1 MPRIRLLSREDIR
14 QTLDMPTAIARMGE
28 AYAALSG
35 GRATVPVRQSLPIPE
50 HKGQVL
56 IMPAWLP
63 HTGAVSVKIVSA
75 YPENPARHLPFI
87 QALVVVLD
95 AADGRPLAIMNGECL
110 TALRTGAGAGLATDL
125 LARKDAEAAAIF
137 GPGVQGRTQLEA
149 VCAVRDIR
157 RTYVFGRTPEKTEA
171 FAREMTALLNHEVVP
186 ATEPAQLRK
195 ADIVCTATS
204 SRTPVFAHADVAPGA
219 HINGVGSFRPDMAE
233 IPVETVRAA
242 KVVVDQRAACLAEAG
257 DIIQPL
263 NRKLIDENH
272 IYGEIGEIVSGDVA
286 GRTSPDEITLFKSVG
301 NAAQDLA
308 AAAHIVRE
316 AERRELGM
324 EVEV

>member
-1 MPRIRLLSREDIR
+1 MQRIRLLSCEDVR

-35 GRATVPVRQSLPIPE
+35 GRAAAPVRQSLPIPE
-50 HKGQVL
+50 NNGQVL
-56 IMPAWLP
+56 IMPAWLS

-75 YPENPARHLPFI
+75 YPGNPDRGSPFI

-95 AADGRPLAIMNGECL
+95 AADGRPLAMINGECL

-125 LARKDAEAAAIF
+125 LARKNAEVAAVF
-137 GPGVQGRTQLEA
+137 GPGVQGRAQLEA

-157 RTYVFGRTPEKTEA
+157 RTYVFGRTPEKTET
-171 FAREMTALLNHEVVP
+171 FVREMTALLNHEVLP
-186 ATEPAQLRK
+186 ATAPAQLRE

-204 SRTPVFAHADVAPGA
+204 SRTPVFDHTDVAPGT

-233 IPVETVRAA
+233 IPAETVQAA
-242 KVVVDQRAACLAEAG
+242 KLVVDQRAACLAEAG

-263 NRKLIDENH
+263 NKELIDENH
-272 IYGEIGEIVSGDVA
+272 IYGEIGEIASGDIA
-286 GRTSPDEITLFKSVG
+286 GRTSPAEITLFKSVG
-301 NAAQDLA
+301 NAVQDVA
-308 AAAHIVRE
+308 AAAHIVKE
-316 AERRELGM
+316 AERRGLGM

>member
-1 MPRIRLLSREDIR
+1 MSRIRLLSCEDVR
-14 QTLDMPTAIARMGE
+14 QALDMPTAIARMGE

-35 GRATVPVRQSLPIPE
+35 GRATVPVRESLPIPE
-50 HKGQVL
+50 NKGRIL

-75 YPENPARHLPFI
+75 YPENPARKLPFI

-95 AADGRPLAIMNGECL
+95 AADGRPLAIIDGECL
-110 TALRTGAGAGLATDL
+110 TALRTGAGAGLATEL
-125 LARKDAEAAAIF
+125 LARKDAEVAAIF

-171 FAREMTALLNHEVVP
+171 FAHEMTALLNHEVLP
-186 ATEPAQLRK
+186 ATGPAQLRE
-195 ADIVCTATS
+195 ADIVCTATT
-204 SRTPVFAHADVAPGA
+204 SRTPVFAHADMAPGT

-233 IPVETVRAA
+233 IPAATVQAA
-242 KVVVDQRAACLAEAG
+242 KVVVDQRIACLAEAG
-257 DIIQPL
+257 DIIQSL
-263 NRKLIDENH
+263 NQKLIDENH
-272 IYGEIGEIVSGDVA
+272 IYSEIGEIVSGGVA

-316 AERRELGM
+316 AERRGLGV
-324 EVEV
+324 EVEL